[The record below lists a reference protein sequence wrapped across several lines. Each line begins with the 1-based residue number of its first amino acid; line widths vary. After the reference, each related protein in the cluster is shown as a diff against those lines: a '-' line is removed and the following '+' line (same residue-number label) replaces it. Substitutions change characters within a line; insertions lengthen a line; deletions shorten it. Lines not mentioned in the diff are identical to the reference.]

1 MTGAP
6 PDLDGK
12 LDGKI
17 LDSLLFDEMSG
28 KEVKR
33 LFRYFERRGFPENS
47 TIFIEKM
54 DGESLFLIADG
65 RVELTWMVAEGS
77 EKKLVELSPGE
88 SFGELAL
95 FDPGP
100 RAVTARVVE
109 DSDIYI
115 LTREKFNEMRKKDP
129 DICLSLVIALS
140 KKIAGSL
147 RGSIRTLSDSIV
159 KG

>member
-6 PDLDGK
+6 PGPDDRF
-12 LDGKI
+12 
-17 LDSLLFDEMSG
+17 LDSPVFEEMSG

-33 LFRYFERRGFPENS
+33 LFRYLERREFPENS

-65 RVELTWMVAEGS
+65 RVELTWMVAEGK
-77 EKKLVELSPGE
+77 EKKLAELSSGE

-100 RAVTARVVE
+100 RAVTAKVIE
-109 DSDIYI
+109 GSDIYI
-115 LTREKFNEMRKKDP
+115 LTKEKFKEMRKKDP
-129 DICLSLVIALS
+129 EICLSLVVALS
-140 KKIAGSL
+140 KKIARSL
-147 RGSIRTLSDSIV
+147 RGSIKTLSDSIV

>member
-12 LDGKI
+12 L
-17 LDSLLFDEMSG
+17 LDSPLFEEMSG
-28 KEVKR
+28 KELKR
-33 LFRYFERRGFPENS
+33 LFRYFDRREFQENS

-54 DGESLFLIADG
+54 DGESLFLIAAG
-65 RVELTWMVAEGS
+65 RVELTWMVAEGK
-77 EKKLVELSPGE
+77 EKKLVELAAGE

-100 RAVTARVVE
+100 RAVTARVAE
-109 DSDIYI
+109 ASDIHV

-129 DICLSLVIALS
+129 EICLSLTVALA
-140 KKIAGSL
+140 KKIAESL
-147 RGSIRTLSDSIV
+147 RRSMGTLSDSIAGGGA
-159 KG
+159 K